1 MRYDAMTPNAI
12 EATGLVKRFGKTM
25 ALDGVDL
32 VARQGRVLGVLG
44 PNGAG
49 KTTAVR
55 ILATLLWPDGG
66 QASVCGYDVVR
77 DAHQVRQL
85 IGLTG
90 QYASMDEG
98 LSGTNNLIMIGR
110 LLGLPRSQA
119 RARAEELLARFDLTD
134 AAARAVKTYSG
145 GMRRR
150 LDLGASL
157 VGSPRVLYLDEPTTG
172 LDPRSRTDVWGMIRG
187 LVADG
192 VTVLLT
198 TQYLDEADHLAH
210 DIVVIDHGKVVAT
223 GTPDELKAKIGGQ
236 VLQVSPAD
244 PARMAELIALMAGLI
259 EAEVTAD
266 AGSGVATAP
275 VTDAALVPRIFRELD
290 DRGIELA
297 EFTLRKASMDE
308 VFFALTGHGAD
319 GDENSSRELEESN
332 R

>member
-1 MRYDAMTPNAI
+1 
-12 EATGLVKRFGKTM
+12 
-25 ALDGVDL
+25 
-32 VARQGRVLGVLG
+32 
-44 PNGAG
+44 
-49 KTTAVR
+49 
-55 ILATLLWPDGG
+55 
-66 QASVCGYDVVR
+66 
-77 DAHQVRQL
+77 
-85 IGLTG
+85 
-90 QYASMDEG
+90 MDEG

-119 RARAEELLARFDLTD
+119 RARAEEPLARFDLTD

-244 PARMAELIALMAGLI
+244 PARMAELFR
-259 EAEVTAD
+259 AD
-266 AGSGVATAP
+266 GGT
-275 VTDAALVPRIFRELD
+275 
-290 DRGIELA
+290 DRGRGNRPMPAAGWQPRPSPTRPWCLA
-297 EFTLRKASMDE
+297 SSVNSM
-308 VFFALTGHGAD
+308 TGVS
-319 GDENSSRELEESN
+319 SSRSSRCARPAWTRFLRAHRARCGRRREQQP
-332 R
+332 RT